1 MAYNVKFLKGTV
13 DGYNALKTANKLDA
27 NTFYYVGNN
36 KFFLGEIEL
45 DNEDVKQ
52 VINNLAN
59 VATSGAAVDV
69 SVADADG
76 NFTGSTVEAVLAEL
90 YEAIQGADA
99 SKRVYMYSPSSS
111 DYAGVYQIWQGA
123 DGQHDATKDTL
134 VGTINIPKDM
144 VVSSGEVKTVETADV
159 PYAGAA
165 VGDVYIDLTIANA
178 TQDHL
183 YIPANAFV
191 EYVTGGT
198 AADGIIT
205 VSVDANTHVVTATI
219 GDATVTK
226 AKLTSAVQTS
236 LGYADTS
243 VQDIATGTTNGTIKF
258 KSTGDA
264 AQYSEVAVAGLGSA
278 AYTASTAYDAA
289 GTAQRLVETLDGSA
303 TIASVASDVVTIK
316 GGITEADGV
325 VSNDSSADIVLAKA
339 AKTGA
344 AADISIADAGD
355 IITATT
361 VEGALAEIKAQAN
374 AADSAIAALDAD
386 IDASA
391 SSSDA
396 KAVAVIT
403 GITQVNGLITAVDSA
418 AVDQAGA
425 ATAAEAAAKAYT
437 DTALTWGAFPSA
449 E

>member
-1 MAYNVKFLKGTV
+1 MAYNVKFIKG
-13 DGYNALKTANKLDA
+13 NASAYAALVEAEQVDA
-27 NTFYYVGNN
+27 NTFYYLADAN
-36 KFFLGEIEL
+36 KFYLGSIEL
-45 DNEDVKQ
+45 DNEDVKAT
-52 VINNLAN
+52 INSLAR
-59 VATSGAAVDV
+59 VATSGAAADV

-76 NFTGSTVEAVLAEL
+76 HFTGSTVEAVLAEL

-99 SKRVYMYSPSSS
+99 SKTVYMYQPSSS

-144 VVSSGEVKTVETADV
+144 VVSAGEVKTVETADV
-159 PYAGAA
+159 PYEGAA

-205 VSVDANTHVVTATI
+205 VSVDADTHVVTATI

-243 VQDIATGTTNGTIKF
+243 VQDIAEGATNGTIKF

-264 AQYSEVAVAGLGSA
+264 ATYTEVAVHGLGSA

-289 GTAQRLVETLDGSA
+289 GTAANAIAALDGSA
-303 TIASVASDVVTIK
+303 EIASVASDIVTIK
-316 GGITEADGV
+316 AGLTETDGV
-325 VSNDSSADIVLAKA
+325 IGNSSAEDIVLAKV

-344 AADISIADAGD
+344 AADVSITDSGD

-374 AADSAIAALDAD
+374 AADAAVAALDAD

-396 KAVAVIT
+396 NAVAVVT
-403 GITQVNGLITAVDSA
+403 GITQVDGLITTVDSA
-418 AVDQAGA
+418 AVDRAGA
-425 ATAAEAAAKAYT
+425 ATTAEANAKAYT
-437 DTALTWGAFPSA
+437 DTALTWASFPNA
-449 E
+449 